1 MRQWWRH
8 RQYLRSFHPRRR
20 RKRWVVRK
28 VVGDKVYGYWRGSE
42 KYNGAT
48 FTSDPTKAK
57 VFTSRQSAQSNADNT
72 MLYKHSNYRVE
83 RLQKR

>member
-1 MRQWWRH
+1 MRQWWGH
-8 RQYLRSFHPRRR
+8 RQYLRSFRPRRH
-20 RKRWVVRK
+20 RKKWVVRK
-28 VVGDKVYGYWRGSE
+28 VVGDKAYGYWRGSE

-48 FTSDPTKAK
+48 FTNDVTRAK
-57 VFTSRQSAQSNADNT
+57 VFCSRQSAQSNADNT